1 MIISLFVILI
11 SFLYCFISIR
21 SIIFGIVDYLMNK
34 NAIKKRKKGSS
45 FKEWLFF
52 KRFRTEIPKYHIL
65 IYYLSFIVYIIILLI
80 VFILHIKMPSIN
92 FNKIRVWIVMST
104 ILFCGL
110 YQIILYGFH
119 TGYTFIHKKDK
130 IKIRGIDKKIYK
142 EKMKN
147 IEKNKNSFGSSDD
160 N

>member
-1 MIISLFVILI
+1 
-11 SFLYCFISIR
+11 
-21 SIIFGIVDYLMNK
+21 
-34 NAIKKRKKGSS
+34 
-45 FKEWLFF
+45 
-52 KRFRTEIPKYHIL
+52 
-65 IYYLSFIVYIIILLI
+65 
-80 VFILHIKMPSIN
+80 MPSIN

-147 IEKNKNSFGSSDD
+147 IEKNKNSIGSSDD